1 MDHMKEQIKQVKET
15 AVQLSALLEELISD
29 RNDYHDDKSER
40 WQEGD
45 AGQAYYDK
53 TSELEDFNS
62 TLYDFIE
69 EL

>member
-1 MDHMKEQIKQVKET
+1 MKELTKQVKQAAEKLN
-15 AVQLSALLEELISD
+15 VLLEQLISV
-29 RNDYHDDKSER
+29 RADYHDDKSER

-45 AGQAYYDK
+45 AGQAYYDA

>member
-1 MDHMKEQIKQVKET
+1 MKELTKQVKQAAEKLN
-15 AVQLSALLEELISD
+15 VLLDQLIVD
-29 RNDYHDDKSER
+29 RIDYFDDRSER
-40 WQEGD
+40 WQDGD
-45 AGQAYYDK
+45 AGSEYYEK

>member
-1 MDHMKEQIKQVKET
+1 MKELTKQVKQAAEKLN
-15 AVQLSALLEELISD
+15 VLLEQLISD
-29 RNDYHDDKSER
+29 RVDYYDDKSER
-40 WQEGD
+40 WQDGD

-53 TSELEDFNS
+53 TSELEDFNT

>member
-1 MDHMKEQIKQVKET
+1 MKEQIKQVKQA
-15 AVQLSALLEELISD
+15 AVQLSALLEELIAD
-29 RNDYHDDKSER
+29 RNDYFDEKSER

-45 AGQAYYDK
+45 AGQTYYDK

>member
-1 MDHMKEQIKQVKET
+1 MKELTKQVKQAAE
-15 AVQLSALLEELISD
+15 QLNVLLEQLISD
-29 RNDYHDDKSER
+29 RVDYFDEKSER

-45 AGQAYYDK
+45 TGQAYYDA
-53 TSELEDFNS
+53 TGELEEFNA

>member
-1 MDHMKEQIKQVKET
+1 MKEQIKQVKQ
-15 AVQLSALLEELISD
+15 ASVQLSALLEELISD

-45 AGQAYYDK
+45 AGATYADK